1 MKNSLLKLIS
11 IILITIF
18 VIAIIPM
25 AVMAAN
31 ADGVILE
38 KTNGEKIVYI
48 KGMDQTEF
56 KYAFS
61 NNESDASSA
70 TYITATKDSNSEYV
84 AFIEAGETY
93 KYMFIQNGE
102 NTDTVQLDS
111 LKSITEKEI
120 AEVEELTKIINV
132 STDESDSKIT
142 KDGDTT
148 ITTTTG
154 KITITDK
161 GDYQYQLIEI
171 VDKNSSTEKINETA
185 LELYNQ
191 LETLNSDETKM
202 YDKLLAEIT
211 VRDNY
216 KKLLENATWTK
227 AKDKTIPEPKD
238 SQNGE
243 KFVVLIK
250 EVKDG
255 KSVREDVQF
264 MTCSRADD
272 KGVEELEK
280 QVEKKKKLPITGENL
295 ALYIIFGIIILA
307 IIVLTVR
314 MNKAKKDEE
323 K

>member
-1 MKNSLLKLIS
+1 MKNSVLKLMS

-18 VIAIIPM
+18 VISIIPM

-31 ADGVILE
+31 TDGVILE
-38 KTNGEKIVYI
+38 KTDGERIIYI
-48 KGMDQTEF
+48 KGMDQTEY

-61 NNESDASSA
+61 NNESDATSA
-70 TYITATKDSNSEYV
+70 TYTTVTKDSNGEYV
-84 AFIEAGETY
+84 AFLEANETY
-93 KYMFIQNGE
+93 EYMFIQNGE
-102 NTDTVQLDS
+102 TTETLKLSS
-111 LKSITEKEI
+111 LKTITEKEI
-120 AEVEELTKIINV
+120 SDVEKLTKIIKI
-132 STDESDSKIT
+132 STDESDQKVT

-148 ITTTTG
+148 ITTSTG

-161 GDYQYQLIEI
+161 GSYQYELIEI
-171 VDKNSSTEKINETA
+171 VDKNSSVEKINEKA

-191 LETLNSDETKM
+191 LEKLNNANTKM

-211 VRDNY
+211 IRDNY
-216 KKLLENATWTK
+216 KKLLKDALWK
-227 AKDKTIPEPKD
+227 DAKNNTISEPRD

-243 KFVVLIK
+243 KFVVLIR

-255 KSVREDVQF
+255 KGVREDVEF

-272 KGVEELEK
+272 KGVEEQER

-295 ALYIIFGIIILA
+295 AIYVIFGIIILA
-307 IIVLTVR
+307 IIVLIVR
-314 MNKAKKDEE
+314 INKTKKDEE

>member
-1 MKNSLLKLIS
+1 MKNSLLKLTS

-25 AVMAAN
+25 TVMAAN
-31 ADGVILE
+31 TDGVILE
-38 KTNGEKIVYI
+38 KTNGEKIVYL

-56 KYAFS
+56 KFAFS
-61 NNESDASSA
+61 NNESDATSA
-70 TYITATKDSNSEYV
+70 TYITAIKDNNGEYV
-84 AFIEAGETY
+84 AFLEAGETY

-102 NTDTVQLDS
+102 TTETILLSS

-120 AEVEELTKIINV
+120 SEVEKLTKIINV
-132 STDESDSKIT
+132 STNESDTKIT

-154 KITITDK
+154 KIVVTDK
-161 GDYQYQLIEI
+161 GNYQYELIEI
-171 VDKNSSTEKINETA
+171 VDKNGSASKINETA

-191 LETLNSDETKM
+191 LEKLNSDGTKM
-202 YDKLLAEIT
+202 YDRLIAEIT

-216 KKLLENATWTK
+216 KKLLKDASWK
-227 AKDKTIPEPKD
+227 DAKNNTIPEPKN

-255 KSVREDVQF
+255 KTVREDVQF
-264 MTCSRADD
+264 MTCARADD
-272 KGVEELEK
+272 KGVEEIEN
-280 QVEKKKKLPITGENL
+280 QIEKKKKLPITGENL

-307 IIVLTVR
+307 IIVLIIR
-314 MNKAKKDEE
+314 MRKTNKDEE
-323 K
+323 

>member
-1 MKNSLLKLIS
+1 
-11 IILITIF
+11 
-18 VIAIIPM
+18 
-25 AVMAAN
+25 
-31 ADGVILE
+31 
-38 KTNGEKIVYI
+38 
-48 KGMDQTEF
+48 
-56 KYAFS
+56 
-61 NNESDASSA
+61 
-70 TYITATKDSNSEYV
+70 
-84 AFIEAGETY
+84 
-93 KYMFIQNGE
+93 
-102 NTDTVQLDS
+102 
-111 LKSITEKEI
+111 
-120 AEVEELTKIINV
+120 
-132 STDESDSKIT
+132 
-142 KDGDTT
+142 
-148 ITTTTG
+148 
-154 KITITDK
+154 
-161 GDYQYQLIEI
+161 
-171 VDKNSSTEKINETA
+171 
-185 LELYNQ
+185 
-191 LETLNSDETKM
+191 M

-307 IIVLTVR
+307 IVVLIVR

>member
-1 MKNSLLKLIS
+1 MKNLVLKLMS

-18 VIAIIPM
+18 VISIIPM

-31 ADGVILE
+31 TDGVILE
-38 KTNGEKIVYI
+38 KTDGERIIYI
-48 KGMDQTEF
+48 KGMDQTEY

-61 NNESDASSA
+61 NNESDATNA
-70 TYITATKDSNSEYV
+70 TYITATKDSNGEYV
-84 AFIEAGETY
+84 AFLEAEETY
-93 KYMFIQNGE
+93 EYMFIQNGE
-102 NTDTVQLDS
+102 NTETLKISS
-111 LKSITEKEI
+111 LKTITEKEI
-120 AEVEELTKIINV
+120 SDVEKLTKIIKV
-132 STDESDSKIT
+132 STDESDQKVT

-148 ITTTTG
+148 ITTSTG

-161 GDYQYQLIEI
+161 GSYQYELIEI
-171 VDKNSSTEKINETA
+171 VDKNSSVEKINETA

-191 LETLNSDETKM
+191 LEKLNSANTKM

-211 VRDNY
+211 IRDNY
-216 KKLLENATWTK
+216 KKLLKDASWK
-227 AKDKTIPEPKD
+227 DAKNNTISEPKD

-243 KFVVLIK
+243 KFVVLIR

-255 KSVREDVQF
+255 KGVREDVEF

-272 KGVEELEK
+272 KGVEEQER

-295 ALYIIFGIIILA
+295 AIYVIFGIIILA
-307 IIVLTVR
+307 IIVLIVR
-314 MNKAKKDEE
+314 INKTKKDEE

>member
-1 MKNSLLKLIS
+1 MKNSLLKLMS

-84 AFIEAGETY
+84 AFLEAEETY

-102 NTDTVQLDS
+102 NTDTLQLDS

-120 AEVEELTKIINV
+120 AEVEKLTKIIKV
-132 STDESDSKIT
+132 STEESDSKIT

-154 KITITDK
+154 KITVTDK

-171 VDKNSSTEKINETA
+171 VDKNSSTEKIDATA

-191 LETLNSDETKM
+191 LEILNNDETKM
-202 YDKLLAEIT
+202 FDILLAETT

-216 KKLLENATWTK
+216 KKLLENATWTD
-227 AKDKTIPEPKD
+227 AKDRTIPEPKD

-243 KFVVLIK
+243 KFVVLIR
-250 EVKDG
+250 ETKDG
-255 KSVREDVQF
+255 KSEREDVQF

-295 ALYIIFGIIILA
+295 ALYIIFAVIILA
-307 IIVLTVR
+307 IIVLIVR
-314 MNKAKKDEE
+314 MNKAKNDEE

>member
-1 MKNSLLKLIS
+1 MSP
-11 IILITIF
+11 ILPYTFLF
-18 VIAIIPM
+18 VIAIIPK
-25 AVMAAN
+25 AVMAAST
-31 ADGVILE
+31 DGVILE
-38 KTNGEKIVYI
+38 KSDGEKIIYI
-48 KGMDQTEF
+48 KGMNQTEF
-56 KYAFS
+56 KYSFS

-70 TYITATKDSNSEYV
+70 TYVTATKDSNSEYV

-93 KYMFIQNGE
+93 DYMFIQNGE
-102 NTDTVQLDS
+102 TTETIKLNS
-111 LKSITEKEI
+111 LKTITEKEI
-120 AEVEELTKIINV
+120 AEVEKLTKIIKV

-154 KITITDK
+154 KITVTDK
-161 GDYQYQLIEI
+161 GNYQYQLIEI
-171 VDKNSSTEKINETA
+171 VDKNSSTDKINETA

-191 LETLNSDETKM
+191 LETLNNDGTKM

-216 KKLLENATWTK
+216 KKLLENATWTD
-227 AKDKTIPEPKD
+227 AKNNIIPEPKD
-238 SQNGE
+238 AQNGE
-243 KFVVLIK
+243 KFVVFIR

-255 KSVREDVQF
+255 KTVREDVQF
-264 MTCSRADD
+264 MTSSRADD
-272 KGVEELEK
+272 KGVEKSEK

-307 IIVLTVR
+307 IIVLIVR

>member
-1 MKNSLLKLIS
+1 MKNSLLKLMS

-25 AVMAAN
+25 AVMAADT
-31 ADGVILE
+31 DGVILE
-38 KTNGEKIVYI
+38 KTDGGKIVYI

-102 NTDTVQLDS
+102 TTDTLQLDS

-120 AEVEELTKIINV
+120 AEVEKLTKIIKV

-148 ITTTTG
+148 ITTSTG
-154 KITITDK
+154 KITVTDK

-171 VDKNSSTEKINETA
+171 VDKNSSTEKINDTA

-191 LETLNSDETKM
+191 LETLNNNETKM

-216 KKLLENATWTK
+216 KKLLENATWTD
-227 AKDKTIPEPKD
+227 AKDKTIPEPKN

-243 KFVVLIK
+243 KFVVLIR

-255 KSVREDVQF
+255 KSIREDVQF

-307 IIVLTVR
+307 IIVLIVR
-314 MNKAKKDEE
+314 INKAKKDEE

>member
-1 MKNSLLKLIS
+1 MKNSLLKLMS

-31 ADGVILE
+31 TDGVILE
-38 KTNGEKIVYI
+38 KTDGGKIVYI

-102 NTDTVQLDS
+102 TTDTLQLDS

-120 AEVEELTKIINV
+120 AEVEKLTKIIKV

-148 ITTTTG
+148 ITTSTG
-154 KITITDK
+154 KITVTDK

-171 VDKNSSTEKINETA
+171 VDKNSSTEKINDTA

-191 LETLNSDETKM
+191 LETLNNNETKM

-216 KKLLENATWTK
+216 KKLLENATWTD
-227 AKDKTIPEPKD
+227 AKDKTIPEPKN

-243 KFVVLIK
+243 KFVVLIR

-255 KSVREDVQF
+255 KSIREDVQF

-307 IIVLTVR
+307 IIVLIVR
-314 MNKAKKDEE
+314 INKAKKDEE